1 MDEINAAFPLAPFF
15 GMSSQSLHK
24 KRWDRSRF
32 RVEQFST
39 TPVAGR
45 AHTDEIKAAFPLG
58 VQCIVSSNHSCEVF
72 EINQDSV
79 WNSSLNP
86 NACLTSVP
94 RCH

>member
-39 TPVAGR
+39 PRSLGE
-45 AHTDEIKAAFPLG
+45 HTR
-58 VQCIVSSNHSCEVF
+58 
-72 EINQDSV
+72 
-79 WNSSLNP
+79 
-86 NACLTSVP
+86 T
-94 RCH
+94 R